1 MMKSHFL
8 FTRRQRNGI
17 FLLILVVL
25 AVQAIYYVSDFTKP
39 IDYGNQE
46 EIDAFLKER
55 DSLVKVYEEN
65 SKPKIYPFNPNYIT
79 DYKGYVLGMNN
90 EEIDRLLKYREQNK
104 WLNSVSEFQKVTLVS
119 DSLLKEISPYFKFP
133 EWTKSS
139 NNKQKTNSFSNNS
152 NYPSEK
158 KDLNLATVGDLQ
170 KVRGIGPTLSERII
184 KFRTKINGF
193 ADQVELFEVYGLS
206 AEVIEEIGK
215 HFTIKTPRH
224 IDKIALNSASVNE
237 LVQIKYIDYEIA
249 HEIIEERTLRDGF
262 KNFNELLKIK
272 DFPIVKLEI
281 IKLYLTL
288 D

>member
-1 MMKSHFL
+1 MKSHFL

-25 AVQAIYYVSDFTKP
+25 AVQAIYFFSDFTKP
-39 IDYGNQE
+39 IYYGDQD

-55 DSLVKVYEEN
+55 DSLVKIEQEK
-65 SKPKIYPFNPNYIT
+65 SKPKMYPFNPNFIT
-79 DYKGYVLGMNN
+79 DYKGYMLGMTN
-90 EEIDRLLKYREQNK
+90 EEIDRLLEYRKQNK
-104 WLNSVSEFQKVTLVS
+104 WVNSASEFQKVTLVS
-119 DSLLKEISPYFKFP
+119 DSLLSEISPYFKFP
-133 EWTKSS
+133 EWTKSV
-139 NNKQKTNSFSNNS
+139 NNKQKTTSFSNKS
-152 NYPSEK
+152 SYPSER
-158 KDLNLATVGDLQ
+158 KDLNVATAQELQ

-193 ADQVELFEVYGLS
+193 ADQVELTEVYGLS
-206 AEVIEEIGK
+206 IEVIEEIEK

-262 KNFNELLKIK
+262 KDFNDLLKIK